1 MTRMIAKQWIYEEK
15 WWSTQIRHGVSHI
28 NNECND
34 GNDND
39 LELLGGGH
47 SSYSQTDMTK
57 WIQIKED
64 LRKLT
69 YELSQTIILDKVT
82 LRYQYTRS
90 MMENTMHIHTCAY
103 FSFSFFIF
111 FIFHFFIFI
120 FYFLYIHKC
129 TYPEHKQMN
138 PKDDINNG

>member
-1 MTRMIAKQWIYEEK
+1 MIAKQWIYEEK

-39 LELLGGGH
+39 LELLGEGH
-47 SSYSQTDMTK
+47 SSYSQKDMTK

-69 YELSQTIILDKVT
+69 YGLSTTNILNKVT
-82 LRYQYTRS
+82 LGYQYTHQT
-90 MMENTMHIHTCAY
+90 MENTMHIHTCAY
-103 FSFSFFIF
+103 FPFVFI
-111 FIFHFFIFI
+111 HFFLLHI
-120 FYFLYIHKC
+120 YRC
-129 TYPEHKQMN
+129 TYLEHKQ
-138 PKDDINNG
+138 INTKYDSNNR

>member
-1 MTRMIAKQWIYEEK
+1 MNHKQWWRWERNNEYTNKSDDQLKSNME
-15 WWSTQIRHGVSHI
+15 WSHI

-39 LELLGGGH
+39 LESLGEGYSSH
-47 SSYSQTDMTK
+47 SQRNMTK
-57 WIQIKED
+57 WMQRKED

-69 YELSQTIILDKVT
+69 YELSTINILDKMT
-82 LRYQYTRS
+82 IIYQYTRS

-103 FSFSFFIF
+103 FNFFSPFKFFFSFFLHI
-111 FIFHFFIFI
+111 
-120 FYFLYIHKC
+120 YKC